1 MWILPP
7 FHVSYVAEIK
17 LGSFLLNEL
26 ANTTTAGGD
35 KQPYVSFSCHPR
47 CPRFRPVSSRS
58 GRLARTERAD
68 DEERLSACAERRPAC
83 DRSPP
88 PRTCLLHGTSIC
100 AGIPFGLTRG

>member
-17 LGSFLLNEL
+17 FGSFLLNEW
-26 ANTTTAGGD
+26 ANTTTAAGGD
-35 KQPYVSFSCHPR
+35 KQPYVSFSCHPP
-47 CPRFRPVSSRS
+47 CPRFRPVSSPGGWR
-58 GRLARTERAD
+58 GQNGD
-68 DEERLSACAERRPAC
+68 DEERLSACAERRPAS